1 MFLWILSRYSISYW
15 VEIHSAVDEMESE
28 NTMMEHDIHRILY
41 VLSDYK
47 AQIYIL
53 NFRRINTYRFGAPLY
68 YIISKIIAAGM
79 KQTTE
84 LI

>member
-28 NTMMEHDIHRILY
+28 NTLMEHNIHRIVY

-47 AQIYIL
+47 AW
-53 NFRRINTYRFGAPLY
+53 F
-68 YIISKIIAAGM
+68 IS
-79 KQTTE
+79 
-84 LI
+84 

>member
-28 NTMMEHDIHRILY
+28 NTLMEHDIHRIVY

-47 AQIYIL
+47 AW
-53 NFRRINTYRFGAPLY
+53 F
-68 YIISKIIAAGM
+68 ISYTSAGY
-79 KQTTE
+79 TNIDSIHRCITLLE
-84 LI
+84 NNLRYETND

>member
-28 NTMMEHDIHRILY
+28 NTLMEHDIHTILY

-47 AQIYIL
+47 TQIYIL
-53 NFRRINTYRFGAPLY
+53 NLNTY
-68 YIISKIIAAGM
+68 
-79 KQTTE
+79 KQE
-84 LI
+84 DKQ

>member
-28 NTMMEHDIHRILY
+28 NTLMEHDIHRILY
-41 VLSDYK
+41 VLSDCK

-53 NFRRINTYRFGAPLY
+53 NFRRIN
-68 YIISKIIAAGM
+68 SKHI
-79 KQTTE
+79 
-84 LI
+84 